1 MTGFRI
7 LREPRQ
13 YPAAFWGALAAEL
26 VVQTG
31 FGAIL
36 PLLPQFVRSHG
47 FPLADMGLM
56 AASYA
61 AVSFL
66 AQAWLG
72 GVADRWGR
80 KRLMVAGGMVETL
93 GTAGFL
99 LRLHPA
105 GYIGCRILQGVGSA
119 AVVPAANAL
128 VADVVDED
136 RRGRAYG
143 LMAAAGSAGFAIGPM
158 MGGVAGAAWGLAA
171 PFVVGV
177 ILNLIATVVMML
189 TLPTTRLN
197 RRPVRMA
204 HQSLSL
210 LLRPIWPYFWVMF
223 AWMGLSGM
231 YDTTWSLYMESL
243 GAGKWVIGL
252 SFTLFALPLLL
263 FNVLGGRLAD
273 RRLQRHWI
281 ILAGTGLQTMTVA
294 FYVVSH
300 SAWLSIAVSV
310 LEAAAMSLTG
320 PALSASVMDTVSSE
334 HYGAVQGWFQA
345 SGTLGAAMLAL
356 ASGPLLVGHAN
367 HPFILGSALLLVTTL
382 GVAGVWRPWRR
393 RTEL

>member
-1 MTGFRI
+1 MTGPGIR
-7 LREPRQ
+7 RQPHQ

-36 PLLPQFVRSHG
+36 PLLPQFVRSRG

-61 AVSFL
+61 AVSFV

-72 GVADRWGR
+72 TVADRWGR
-80 KRLMVAGGMVETL
+80 KRLMVAGGVVETV

-99 LRLHPA
+99 LRLHPV
-105 GYIGCRILQGVGSA
+105 GYIGCRILQGLGSA

-177 ILNLIATVVMML
+177 ALNLVATVVMML
-189 TLPTTRLN
+189 TLPAGLSGHHA
-197 RRPVRMA
+197 VGMA
-204 HQSLSL
+204 RQSLSR
-210 LLRPIWPYFWVMF
+210 LLRHIWPYFWVMF

-273 RRLQRHWI
+273 HQPRRHWI
-281 ILAGTGLQTMTVA
+281 ILAGTGLQTMTVGV
-294 FYVVSH
+294 YVVSH
-300 SAWLSIAVSV
+300 SAWLSIAVSI
-310 LEAAAMSLTG
+310 LEAGAMSLTG
-320 PALSASVMDTVSSE
+320 PALSASVMDAVPGE
-334 HYGAVQGWFQA
+334 RYGAVQGWFQA
-345 SGTLGAAMLAL
+345 SGTLGATLLAL

-367 HPFILGSALLLVTTL
+367 HPFILGSALLFATTL
-382 GVAGVWRPWRR
+382 GVAAMWRPWRR
-393 RTEL
+393 SS